1 MTTFTVDDV
10 FELVSSAIKPY
21 FDRKMATVVDDD
33 RKSTQI
39 PLTDFIL
46 RCVAE
51 EMRDRWTGD
60 DDNEKKVVETAVEN
74 GEYDEYV
81 IPTGKMGGLS
91 YFRRTSW
98 TVHRVP

>member
-1 MTTFTVDDV
+1 
-10 FELVSSAIKPY
+10 
-21 FDRKMATVVDDD
+21 
-33 RKSTQI
+33 
-39 PLTDFIL
+39 
-46 RCVAE
+46 
-51 EMRDRWTGD
+51 
-60 DDNEKKVVETAVEN
+60 VETAVEN